1 MGVNSILFRE
11 SNHRGN
17 QGYLAIEMAPDS
29 KQLADAVQRNCHI
42 SDARHAGNYTLCVYL
57 LKMREYYRWE
67 KAHRFSDELS
77 TDDIGNWLTAREDM
91 WSTLEQ
97 EDYAD
102 IEALGERFN
111 PYDSSGINAKL
122 LEHGLVYSGGIGQKS
137 KPHFF
142 LGSLER
148 REQLNG
154 YEIIISDHEYA
165 RDLTSPPAMSQ
176 GNTIFIR
183 RESFK
188 RMLWEK
194 TEEWRWNRPQNAMAR
209 AMACYD
215 FNADVEAA
223 LSRMTNNELESAILH
238 EIGEIRA
245 DTDLPGWRDMMQDIS
260 YTQAEIM
267 ARAVRDH
274 IADAISTLPALLENN
289 MHASLHFYFANLT
302 SMRKHI
308 MPSLQAAY
316 ASWLDTG
323 DSMQLK
329 SLVKRSQQHW
339 QSIAERMLALHQQYG
354 KDCHTHIESMIEAQ
368 HL

>member
-1 MGVNSILFRE
+1 
-11 SNHRGN
+11 
-17 QGYLAIEMAPDS
+17 MAPDS

-57 LKMREYYRWE
+57 LKMREFYRWE

-77 TDDIGNWLTAREDM
+77 SDDIGKWLTEREDM

-97 EDYAD
+97 DDYAD
-102 IEALGERFN
+102 IEALGQRFN
-111 PYDSSGINAKL
+111 PYDASGINARL

-142 LGSLER
+142 LAELER
-148 REQLNG
+148 REQLHG
-154 YEIIISDHEYA
+154 YEIIVSDREFA

-194 TEEWRWNRPQNAMAR
+194 IEEWRWNQPQNAMAQ

-215 FNADVEAA
+215 FENDVEAA
-223 LSRMTNNELESAILH
+223 LARMTDNELEAAILH
-238 EIGEIRA
+238 EIGEIKA
-245 DTDLPGWRDMMQDIS
+245 GADLPGWSEMMHDIS

-274 IADAISTLPALLENN
+274 IADAISTLPALLENK
-289 MHASLHFYFANLT
+289 MEASIHFYFANLT
-302 SMRKHI
+302 QMRKHI
-308 MPSLQAAY
+308 MPSLQTAY
-316 ASWLDTG
+316 LSWRDIG
-323 DSMQLK
+323 DSAQL
-329 SLVKRSQQHW
+329 QQLAKLSHTHW
-339 QSIAERMLALHQQYG
+339 QKIAAQMLALHKQHG
-354 KDCHTHIESMIEAQ
+354 KECHTYIEALVEEH